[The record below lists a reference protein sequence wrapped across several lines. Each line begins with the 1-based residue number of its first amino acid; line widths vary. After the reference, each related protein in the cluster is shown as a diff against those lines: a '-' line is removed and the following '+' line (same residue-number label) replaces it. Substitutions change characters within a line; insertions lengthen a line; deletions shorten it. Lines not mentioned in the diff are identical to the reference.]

1 MKKLISWI
9 KSKFKKLKK
18 LYVLVEINLTDKKI
32 ENEYYFQNEQSR
44 IFVYNNL
51 LMLEFSEH
59 FKMWCQLREYPI
71 NEYHWYLYLDTTK
84 PFNKYVFL
92 DEKVSEH
99 DARYTLFSYEEIIKN
114 ETEKFLVTLEE
125 KLRKMQEEKED

>member
-1 MKKLISWI
+1 MNKLINWI
-9 KSKFKKLKK
+9 KSKFKKPKK

-32 ENEYYFQNEQSR
+32 ENEYYFQNEQNR

-51 LMLEFSEH
+51 LMLEFSDH
-59 FKMWCQLREYPI
+59 FKMWCQLREYPV

-84 PFNKYVFL
+84 NYSKYVFL

-99 DARYTLFSYEEIIKN
+99 DSRYTLFSYEEVIKN
-114 ETEKFLVTLEE
+114 ETEKLLVSLEE
-125 KLRKMQEEKED
+125 KLRKMQEEKKD